1 MVQTAFFI
9 AEEEMALFLTEAD
22 VRQLLTMDLALE
34 AVEAAHRAHALGRA
48 IDIPRQRT
56 RVPTASLHILQGAL
70 LDEGVMGYKA
80 YTASKGGVR
89 FLVHLF
95 DAGTGKLQAVIEAD
109 YLGMMRTGA
118 AGGIAAKHL
127 ARPEAATVGLIGA
140 GWQAQS
146 QLEALC
152 RVRTIRQVRLF
163 SRDSE
168 RRRVAS
174 ADFSRRFG
182 IEVVPV
188 DSAEAAVREC
198 DIAVTVTTSSA
209 PILLGDWLAEGTH
222 INAAGSNALIR
233 CELDEKAVGR
243 AALVCVD
250 SRATALAEAGD
261 LLPALEKGRL
271 HAGQLVEL
279 GEIVV
284 GIRPGRRDA
293 QSIALFESQGM
304 AIQDLAVACRLLSLA
319 RAQGIG
325 AELPY

>member
-1 MVQTAFFI
+1 
-9 AEEEMALFLTEAD
+9 MALFLTEAD

-34 AVEAAHRAHALGRA
+34 AVEAAHRAHAMGRA

-80 YTASKGGVR
+80 YTASKEGAR

-95 DAGTGKLQAVIEAD
+95 DSMSGRLLAVMEAD
-109 YLGMMRTGA
+109 FLGMMRTGA
-118 AGGIAAKHL
+118 AGGVAARYL
-127 ARPEAATVGLIGA
+127 ARPESSSVGLIGS

-152 RVRTIRQVRLF
+152 KVRPIKAVKLF
-163 SRDSE
+163 SRTEEKRRPAAAKFSE
-168 RRRVAS
+168 R
-174 ADFSRRFG
+174 FG
-182 IEVVPV
+182 VEVTPV
-188 DSAEAAVREC
+188 DSAEAAVRDS
-198 DIAVTVTTSSA
+198 DIVVTMTNAASPV
-209 PILLGDWLAEGTH
+209 LLGDWLTAGTH

-233 CELDEKAVGR
+233 RELDEKAVGR
-243 AALVCVD
+243 ASTICVD

-261 LLPALEKGRL
+261 LLPALEKGRI

-279 GEIVV
+279 GEVV
-284 GIRPGRRDA
+284 AGIRPGRRDLEA
-293 QSIALFESQGM
+293 ITLFESQGM
-304 AIQDLAVACRLLSLA
+304 AIQDLALGVRLLARA
-319 RAQGIG
+319 RAQGVG